1 MSKLFLALS
10 QYQQGKAE
18 KKQFFR
24 QAGATRATS
33 QRESER
39 ARKQSML
46 LQSRALAIA
55 AASGGGVD
63 DPTVSKL
70 RADIAAQGEVNAL
83 NTLWEGNE
91 EGAGLMAQGEA
102 RQREGRMRAYSTIL
116 SMGDDA
122 MKYGG
127 G

>member
-10 QYQQGKAE
+10 QYQQGKAQ
-18 KKQFFR
+18 KKQLFR
-24 QAGATRATS
+24 QDGAARATS

-83 NTLWEGNE
+83 NALWEGNE
-91 EGAGLMAQGEA
+91 ESAGLMAEGEA
-102 RQREGRMRAYSTIL
+102 RKNEGRMRAYSTIL
-116 SMGDDA
+116 SMGEDA

>member
-1 MSKLFLALS
+1 MTKLFLGLA
-10 QYQQGKAE
+10 QYQQGKAQ
-18 KKQFFR
+18 KKQLFR
-24 QAGATRATS
+24 QAGAARATS
-33 QRESER
+33 QRESVR
-39 ARKQSML
+39 DRKQSLL
-46 LQSRALAIA
+46 LQSRALAVA

-70 RADIAAQGEVNAL
+70 RADIAAQGEINAL

-91 EGAGLMAQGEA
+91 ESAGLMAEGEA
-102 RQREGRMRAYSTIL
+102 RKNEGRMRAYSTIL
-116 SMGDDA
+116 SMGEDA